1 MDHMYVCM
9 DVCVYACMYVYMSVC
24 LSACLS
30 VCLSVC
36 VCVCV
41 CVCMYSIQD
50 HTFKIFYTYRKIMTY
65 QCSPIK
71 NGVCIV
77 IHRINSW

>member
-1 MDHMYVCM
+1 MYGPYVCMYGCMCVCMYVCI
-9 DVCVYACMYVYMSVC
+9 YV
-24 LSACLS
+24 CLS
-30 VCLSVC
+30 VCLYVCMCVC

-41 CVCMYSIQD
+41 CVYSIQD